1 MLTLVLTGNT
11 RRMNAAL
18 YDQYFSEKTI
28 ISKPLDSKLSNDK
41 KEKILTWRST
51 LLKQVKTYIDNNLN
65 SVRLNVI
72 NLTKDN
78 FSQPP
83 SVIEILDELEISKGD
98 NYRALSITKD
108 KDLKLQLKIH
118 LLIIILML
126 ICKLVRQT
134 YLFLMSINQ

>member
-1 MLTLVLTGNT
+1 MILNLAMT
-11 RRMNAAL
+11 
-18 YDQYFSEKTI
+18 
-28 ISKPLDSKLSNDK
+28 K
-41 KEKILTWRST
+41 KEKVLTWRST
-51 LLKQVKTYIDNNLN
+51 LLKQVKTHIDNNLN
-65 SVRLNVI
+65 SVKLNVI

-108 KDLKLQLKIH
+108 EDLKLQLKIH

-126 ICKLVRQT
+126 V
-134 YLFLMSINQ
+134 